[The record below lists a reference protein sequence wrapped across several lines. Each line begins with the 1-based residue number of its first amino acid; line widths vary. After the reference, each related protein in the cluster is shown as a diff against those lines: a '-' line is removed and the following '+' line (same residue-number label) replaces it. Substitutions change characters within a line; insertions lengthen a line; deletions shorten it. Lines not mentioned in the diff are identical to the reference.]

1 MIPNSVEIIGDSAF
15 GQCEYLK
22 QVFFSPD
29 SKLKEIKSDAF
40 FGCKMLSEITLPDN
54 LSTMRD
60 SYSGAQDLNI
70 LRFLNILS
78 ILEIIFSKVVL

>member
-1 MIPNSVEIIGDSAF
+1 MCKISEVVIPNSVEIIGDSAF

-54 LSTMRD
+54 LSTMR
-60 SYSGAQDLNI
+60 YSVFRGSGLKHI
-70 LRFLNILS
+70 
-78 ILEIIFSKVVL
+78 KK

>member
-1 MIPNSVEIIGDSAF
+1 MLCKISEVVIPNSVEIIGDSAF

-40 FGCKMLSEITLPDN
+40 FWMQN
-54 LSTMRD
+54 
-60 SYSGAQDLNI
+60 
-70 LRFLNILS
+70 
-78 ILEIIFSKVVL
+78 VV